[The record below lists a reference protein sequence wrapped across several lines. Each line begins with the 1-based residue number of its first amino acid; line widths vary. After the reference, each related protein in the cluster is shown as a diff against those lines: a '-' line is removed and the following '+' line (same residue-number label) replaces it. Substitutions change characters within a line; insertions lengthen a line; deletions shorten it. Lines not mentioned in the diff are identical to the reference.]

1 MELEEKIVR
10 LESLPFLRDAFG
22 RYVPLDLALASWGFR
37 KPIVSLHDTK
47 KRITREEKS

>member
-37 KPIVSLHDTK
+37 KLTASPHDTK
-47 KRITREEKS
+47 KRIVREDKN